1 MHLGNQMTVVNT
13 NTEKWQS
20 CLDFFKSKLKPEQFS
35 AWFEPLSVQS
45 YKDNTLTLFAPSG
58 YFVEQL
64 ELRYLRL
71 LTVGIREFYG
81 TDTKLY
87 YQFNEI
93 NEEPPKAII
102 TPKKTTV
109 TKTGEDERDVQKEFE
124 SYLNPRYTF
133 ENYCQSN
140 SNKLARSI
148 GEAIAKNPRMQTFN
162 PLFVFGPT
170 GVGKTHLI
178 QAIGLKIKERNPQ
191 ARVLYITAR
200 LFESQYTAASLSGKV
215 NTFIRA
221 YQGIDVLI
229 MDDVQDLAMGKKES
243 TQNAFFHIFN
253 HLHQNGRLLIM
264 SSDCRP
270 SDMAGFEQR
279 LLSRFKWGATAELEK
294 PDRELRREVLNMRA
308 RQDGLE
314 IPDEVLDYV
323 ADNVTDSVREL
334 EGIVVS
340 LLAHATVLN
349 HDIDMDLARSV
360 IANSVKLRKRNTPVN
375 FEMVTQQVCS
385 HYDIDPDLIF
395 TSTRKREVS
404 DARQMLMYIAKK
416 HAKMTYT
423 AIGTR
428 LSRKHAT
435 VLYACNT
442 IEQRLKHDKQ
452 LQSDV
457 TAIEKSLFA

>member
-1 MHLGNQMTVVNT
+1 MSETYT
-13 NTEKWQS
+13 AKWQS
-20 CLDFFKSKLKPEQFS
+20 CLDFFKSHLQTSEQFD
-35 AWFEPLSVQS
+35 AWFEPLSIKS
-45 YKDNTLTLFAPSG
+45 YEDNKLTLFAPSG

-64 ELRYLRL
+64 ELRFLRL
-71 LTVGIREFYG
+71 LTVGIREYFG
-81 TDTKLY
+81 QDTELY
-87 YQFNEI
+87 YQYNEI
-93 NEEPPKAII
+93 NEEPPRVVI
-102 TPKKTTV
+102 TTKDTT
-109 TKTGEDERDVQKEFE
+109 KSQSQKPAAQDEESEFD
-124 SYLNPRYTF
+124 SFLNPRYTF
-133 ENYCQSN
+133 DNYCESK

-148 GEAIAKNPRMQTFN
+148 GEAIGNNPRMQTFN

-178 QAIGLKIKERNPQ
+178 QAIGLKVKERFPK

-200 LFESQYTAASLSGKV
+200 LFESQYTAASLAGKV
-215 NTFIRA
+215 NQFIRA
-221 YQGIDVLI
+221 YQSIDVLI

-270 SDMAGFEQR
+270 SEMAGFEQR

-294 PDRELRREVLNMRA
+294 PDRDLRRSVLALRA

-314 IPDEVLDYV
+314 IPEEVLDYV
-323 ADNVTDSVREL
+323 ADNVTESVREL
-334 EGIVVS
+334 EGVVVS
-340 LLAHATVLN
+340 LLAHATVLS

-360 IANSVKLRKRNTPVN
+360 IANSVKLRKRNVPVN
-375 FEMVTQQVCS
+375 FEMVTQHVCA
-385 HYDIDPDLIF
+385 HYDIDPDMIF

-416 HAKMTYT
+416 HAKMTFT

-435 VLYACNT
+435 VLYACKS
-442 IEQRLKHDKQ
+442 IESRLQHDKK
-452 LQSDV
+452 LQTDV
-457 TAIEKSLFA
+457 AEIEKALQVL

>member
-1 MHLGNQMTVVNT
+1 MTVSINT
-13 NTEKWQS
+13 TEQWQS

-45 YKDNTLTLFAPSG
+45 YRDNKLTLFAPSG

-81 TDTKLY
+81 TETKLFY
-87 YQFNEI
+87 RFDEI
-93 NEEPPKAII
+93 NEEPPKAKI
-102 TPKKTTV
+102 TPRKSDTV
-109 TKTGEDERDVQKEFE
+109 KNKVETADVQEEEFD
-124 SYLNPRYTF
+124 SFLNPRYTF
-133 ENYCQSN
+133 ENYCESK

-148 GEAIAKNPRMQTFN
+148 GEAIGNNPRMQTFN

-178 QAIGLKIKERNPQ
+178 QAIGLRIKERNPK

-221 YQGIDVLI
+221 YQSIDVLI

-294 PDRELRREVLNMRA
+294 PDRELRRSVLAMRA

-314 IPDEVLDYV
+314 IPEDVLDYV
-323 ADNVTDSVREL
+323 ADNVTESVREL

-349 HDIDMDLARSV
+349 HDIDLDLARSV
-360 IANSVKLRKRNTPVN
+360 ISNSVKLRKRNTPIN
-375 FEMVTQQVCS
+375 FEMVTQQVCA

-435 VLYACNT
+435 VLYACNS
-442 IEQRLKHDKQ
+442 IEQRLMHDKQ
-452 LQSDV
+452 LQNDV
-457 TAIEKSLFA
+457 ADIEKSLIP

>member
-1 MHLGNQMTVVNT
+1 MTETKIKND
-13 NTEKWQS
+13 KWQS
-20 CLDFFKSKLKPEQFS
+20 CLDFFKSKLKPEQFT

-45 YKDNTLTLFAPSG
+45 YKDDNLTLFAPSG

-81 TDTKLY
+81 ADTKLF

-93 NEEPPKAII
+93 NEEPPKAVI
-102 TPKKTTV
+102 TTKKPKTSKPENKPVVET
-109 TKTGEDERDVQKEFE
+109 EEELD
-124 SYLNPRYTF
+124 SNLNPRYTF

-148 GEAIAKNPRMQTFN
+148 GEAIANNPRMQTFN

-178 QAIGLKIKERNPQ
+178 QAIGLRIKEQFPK

-215 NTFIRA
+215 NQFIRA
-221 YQGIDVLI
+221 YQSIDVLI

-294 PDRELRREVLNMRA
+294 PDRELRRSVLAMRA

-314 IPDEVLDYV
+314 IADEVLDYV
-323 ADNVTDSVREL
+323 ADNVTESVREL

-349 HDIDMDLARSV
+349 HDIDLDLARSV
-360 IANSVKLRKRNTPVN
+360 ISNSVKVRKRNIPVN

-395 TSTRKREVS
+395 TTTRKREVS

-435 VLYACNT
+435 VLYACHS
-442 IEQRLKHDKQ
+442 IEQRLMHDKQ
-452 LQSDV
+452 LQNDV
-457 TAIEKSLFA
+457 AEIEKSLIP